1 MIEKYV
7 MSENDIPDG
16 ILHDQNLCNV
26 IFEDNVL
33 TLSFDIKYF
42 DEYDDSEFAQKYK
55 DFTKCHIKCKLK
67 DEYFCSVMLETSLNK
82 KLEGRSKEIS
92 IIEFVKMVNEYLT
105 SDSKNMLQYLY
116 TYTSP
121 GTNSAIIEL
130 STCEIK
136 YKRKMYSTCVL
147 NLSTEQIEYI
157 WE

>member
-7 MSENDIPDG
+7 MSENNIPDG
-16 ILHDQNLCNV
+16 ILHDQNLYNV
-26 IFEDNVL
+26 TFEDNVL
-33 TLSFDIKYF
+33 TLSFNIKYF
-42 DEYDDSEFAQKYK
+42 DDYDDSEFAQKYK

-82 KLEGRSKEIS
+82 KLESRAKEIS
-92 IIEFVKMVNEYLT
+92 IIEFVKIVNEN
-105 SDSKNMLQYLY
+105 SLQYLY

-121 GTNSAIIEL
+121 NTNTAIIEL
-130 STCEIK
+130 STNCAVK